1 MDSILWMVPPIID
14 REVDTGNLISNL
26 KSCII
31 ITLITGLEKLAPN
44 FCSESKGC
52 CVWSLPPQQFEMFG
66 GKIDLGWLVNKGR
79 ETSVG
84 KTLKKLLIRDCIF
97 VAVLLY
103 GAEFFIIEQ
112 MIELGATPSPFQAG
126 GWQSGRVPG
135 VRGPLQHPEEVS
147 RLFVQDRAWN
157 EYVPISRLLTRRP
170 K

>member
-14 REVDTGNLISNL
+14 REVETGNLISNL
-26 KSCII
+26 KSRII

-84 KTLKKLLIRDCIF
+84 KTLKKLLIRDCIASSLQF
-97 VAVLLY
+97 SFMVQSSSSSSRWLSLVLHRLHFRLVDDRVVVCPES
-103 GAEFFIIEQ
+103 GDLSNIPKKFRDCLFR
-112 MIELGATPSPFQAG
+112 IELETKAS
-126 GWQSGRVPG
+126 
-135 VRGPLQHPEEVS
+135 
-147 RLFVQDRAWN
+147 
-157 EYVPISRLLTRRP
+157 
-170 K
+170 